1 VRVWHGST
9 YRLENTLNYGMERVW
24 GMAARA
30 GCHSIAIAYDEGS
43 IMVAMGRDEPA
54 MSLDSSGKLMWAKHT
69 EVKQANL
76 ALLESQAST
85 DGGDA
90 GAAAAAVIK
99 DGEPLP
105 LAAKDM
111 GSCELYPQTL
121 AHNPNGRFV
130 VVCGDGEYVWGH
142 DDSGTNGCSLRGRG
156 FFFSFLPFFVH
167 RYIIHTALS
176 FRNKSFGSGLD
187 FVWASTD
194 SSEYAVRENTST
206 IKIFKNFKV
215 GTVWFCFCFFV
226 NKNPR
231 RLW

>member
-1 VRVWHGST
+1 MRVWHGST

-30 GCHSIAIAYDEGS
+30 SCHSIAIAYDEGS
-43 IMVAMGRDEPA
+43 IMVSMGRDEPA

-76 ALLESQAST
+76 ALLESPASA
-85 DGGDA
+85 DGGSGDS
-90 GAAAAAVIK
+90 GAAAAATAIK

-130 VVCGDGEYVWGH
+130 VVCGDGECV
-142 DDSGTNGCSLRGRG
+142 
-156 FFFSFLPFFVH
+156 
-167 RYIIHTALS
+167 
-176 FRNKSFGSGLD
+176 
-187 FVWASTD
+187 
-194 SSEYAVRENTST
+194 
-206 IKIFKNFKV
+206 
-215 GTVWFCFCFFV
+215 
-226 NKNPR
+226 
-231 RLW
+231 